1 MDLGKLIR
9 FIKRDP
15 DYNLLNSL
23 STVESLIII
32 RDRFWQAA
40 RGFIHKPF
48 FRETAGLLFI
58 GKSVKIVHIRK
69 TSVGRN
75 FIIEDNSFMNALSL
89 DGIRIGDNVSIGR
102 NSILICTGVVSNI
115 GKGIKIGHGTGINS
129 NAYLSGQGG
138 IDIGD
143 NVIVGPGVKIFSEN
157 HKFTDLTTLIKKQGV
172 IRLGVRIMDN
182 CWLGSNVTVLDG
194 VTLGSGCVIA
204 AGTVVTKSFPDNS
217 ILAGVPARLIKTR
230 THAEQT

>member
-1 MDLGKLIR
+1 
-9 FIKRDP
+9 
-15 DYNLLNSL
+15 
-23 STVESLIII
+23 
-32 RDRFWQAA
+32 
-40 RGFIHKPF
+40 
-48 FRETAGLLFI
+48 
-58 GKSVKIVHIRK
+58 
-69 TSVGRN
+69 
-75 FIIEDNSFMNALSL
+75 
-89 DGIRIGDNVSIGR
+89 
-102 NSILICTGVVSNI
+102 VVSNI

-157 HKFTDLTTLIKKQGV
+157 HKFTDLTTLIKRQGV
-172 IRLGVRIMDN
+172 TRLGVRIMDN

-230 THAEQT
+230 THSEQT